1 MAHISI
7 IMGFDL
13 SISCCLSLCHQTG
26 TMFFYK
32 SDFTKEYVIPNI
44 VVPEQ
49 FRRFLKQ
56 RGHHLGLYT
65 SRVTDEYSTSAN
77 NFLDKFPDWA
87 EILED
92 DDYDDRWTEEDHN
105 LFKEAL
111 EWLVEQPVGFIV
123 EWSF

>member
-1 MAHISI
+1 
-7 IMGFDL
+7 MGFDL
-13 SISCCLSLCHQTG
+13 SISCSLSLCHQTG
-26 TMFFYK
+26 MMFFYK

-44 VVPEQ
+44 IVPEQ

-65 SRVTDEYSTSAN
+65 SRVTDGYSTSVD

-92 DDYDDRWTEEDHN
+92 EDYDDRWTEEDHN

-111 EWLVEQPVGFIV
+111 EWLMKQPVGFMV